1 MRVQFS
7 RHPCHVS
14 PYVGSASLC
23 AVITASQQVYVEHMA
38 VILASGT
45 RTVGHGTRDVHLGLR
60 CTPSQRQALQ
70 ERAQARGQTVSTYLL
85 SVALEDAQTGA
96 QSTD

>member
-1 MRVQFS
+1 
-7 RHPCHVS
+7 
-14 PYVGSASLC
+14 
-23 AVITASQQVYVEHMA
+23 MA

-45 RTVGHGTRDVHLGLR
+45 RKVEHETRDVHLGLR

-70 ERAQARGQTVSTYLL
+70 DRAQVRGQTVSTYLL
-85 SVALEDAQTGA
+85 SVALEETQAGA

>member
-1 MRVQFS
+1 
-7 RHPCHVS
+7 
-14 PYVGSASLC
+14 
-23 AVITASQQVYVEHMA
+23 MA
-38 VILASGT
+38 VILASRS
-45 RTVGHGTRDVHLGLR
+45 RTVSGTQTVEGEMRDVHLGLR

-85 SVALEDAQTGA
+85 SVALEDVQKTGA